1 MEASLTSRHNL
12 YAETRLGSYGLA
24 DRGWDALPEW
34 NPRTERVTRAS
45 AARFVQTGRA
55 PLSEDATPIWSG
67 EAPGSWEAWRALGE
81 RVFFELPLRHEPFWE
96 TALRDP
102 ELAARLG
109 VIVDDDG
116 TMPGL
121 VWMRDVDGRA
131 KIGITCALC
140 HVDRAADGGPVIA
153 GRARRAL
160 DYGRVRIAHYE
171 ARGRAL
177 APDTRA
183 RWESWGP
190 GRADVIEDVADT
202 PIAIPDLYGLRHERL
217 LTQAGT
223 LSHASPL
230 ALLVRQETQY
240 IQANHHQARP
250 PRELVFALAVYLYA
264 LEPPRPSG
272 AAHSSAGARVFE
284 RECARCHDNE
294 VGAGDAL
301 VPAARVGTD
310 PELAMGHARG
320 TGGYRPSPLVRV
332 ADAAP
337 YLHDGSVPSLE
348 DLFGRARFDEGYT
361 AGRRPGPVRGHSY
374 GTTLDDAERR
384 ALLTHLASR

>member
-12 YAETRLGSYGLA
+12 YAETRLGSYGLRT
-24 DRGWDALPEW
+24 RGWDALPVW
-34 NPRTERVTRAS
+34 NPRTERVTRRS
-45 AARFVQTGRA
+45 AARFRESGRVTLSDRA
-55 PLSEDATPIWSG
+55 RPLWGG
-67 EAPGSWEAWRALGE
+67 ERPSSWEGWRALGE

-96 TALRDP
+96 TTLRDP
-102 ELAARLG
+102 ELAEALG

-121 VWMRDVDGRA
+121 VWMRDIDGA
-131 KIGITCALC
+131 PKVGITCALC
-140 HVDRAADGGPVIA
+140 HADRLPAGGPAIA

-171 ARGRAL
+171 ARGREIE
-177 APDTRA
+177 PDVRA

-223 LSHASPL
+223 LTHESPL

-240 IQANHHQARP
+240 IQANHHHARP
-250 PRELVFALAVYLYA
+250 PRELVFALAVFLYA
-264 LEPPRPSG
+264 IEPPPRRAP
-272 AAHSSAGARVFE
+272 SSALGARVFE

-294 VGAGDAL
+294 IGAGDSLA
-301 VPAARVGTD
+301 PAARVGTD

-320 TGGYRPSPLVRV
+320 TGGYRPAALVRV

-348 DLFGRARFDEGYT
+348 DLFGRDRFDEGYER
-361 AGRRPGPVRGHSY
+361 GRNPGPVRGHSY
-374 GTTLDDAERR
+374 GTTLDDAERA
-384 ALLTHLASR
+384 ALLAHLESL